1 MTSNDFPTFRF
12 RVLPYYDS
20 AHKYFVAQC
29 LETGSITTAEDSETV
44 MEMMVELLEDEASY
58 AVKHDN
64 LGNLYSAPAP
74 KDVWRVAIGRI
85 YPFNESGFRRRF
97 RGNSK
102 QAVFCPTDWIAVQ
115 FICRGLQIY
124 KRYGPRSRLKD

>member
-58 AVKHDN
+58 AVKYDN

-74 KDVWRVAIGRI
+74 KDVW
-85 YPFNESGFRRRF
+85 NEWVSRAKKFGVDYRSLNVKRE
-97 RGNSK
+97 K
-102 QAVFCPTDWIAVQ
+102 VTLDDTDPSAQVE
-115 FICRGLQIY
+115 LA
-124 KRYGPRSRLKD
+124 RSE